1 MKYYR
6 LVISIITLVAFAGQM
21 LLGDGMGSYTI
32 QNASSESIGYCAN
45 KDFQKKSKVDFNT
58 SQTTDISCTTSVNSL
73 FVSKQFSWEPVITK
87 YHREAIVSYQNIKEQ
102 LYVDKLIEPPQV

>member
-45 KDFQKKSKVDFNT
+45 KDFQGKSNIDFNISHTADTNCT
-58 SQTTDISCTTSVNSL
+58 SSVSFL
-73 FVSKQFSWEPVITK
+73 FVSKQFSWEPVIIK
-87 YHREAIVSYQNIKEQ
+87 HNRETIVSYQNIKEQ